1 MYTHSISKTHRWTMV
16 TTTFEKSLLD
26 AETAWAIAR
35 GCNGAYRRSTGHITA
50 VMHDPDFGYSVVVLV
65 PLDDDE
71 AALSDDEI
79 RDLMAALL
87 EATDRRDI
95 ELAIGDPS
103 DPEVIDARVLPHPLA
118 LLIGAT
124 DRRRSEAEEEG
135 LQYGP
140 QLVGCVRPRHEAR
153 AWAAWAMEC
162 GWQAIPSDGKRPLA
176 KWGDGQVYGLDD
188 IGRAYEIVTGAD
200 QLIIIDLDVDKE
212 TGEEVGV
219 ETLRGLGIDPD
230 DLDTLQVETPSGGRH
245 IYLRAP
251 AGAHLPGPSAG
262 KVGPGVDVRADRSI
276 IVGPGSTR

>member
-1 MYTHSISKTHRWTMV
+1 MTNSTKAPRRWAMV
-16 TTTFEKSLLD
+16 LTTFEETPLD
-26 AETAWAIAR
+26 ADPAWAIAR
-35 GCNGAYRRSTGHITA
+35 RWDRAYTRSTGHITA
-50 VMHDPDFGYSVVVLV
+50 VMHDVDFGYSVVILV

-71 AALSDDEI
+71 EALPDDEI
-79 RDLMAALL
+79 RDLMAALVD
-87 EATDRRDI
+87 AADCRDI

-103 DPEVIDARVLPHPLA
+103 DPDVIDARVLPHPLA

-140 QLVGCVRPRHEAR
+140 QLIGCVRPQHEAR
-153 AWAAWAMEC
+153 AWAAWAMKC
-162 GWQAIPSDGKRPLA
+162 GWQAIPSDGKRPMA
-176 KWGDGQVYGLDD
+176 KWGDGQTYSVDD

-200 QLIIIDLDVDKE
+200 QLIVIDLDVDKE
-212 TGEEVGV
+212 TGAETGV

-251 AGAHLPGPSAG
+251 AGADLPGPSAG